1 MWDHSDIII
10 AISILEAYFEKI
22 GYQTVVSHLE
32 NRSFRVLVDSNNSL
46 KWGKKKRQ
54 KQPKCYIYV
63 SLDFTLVFT
72 MDTENGLFKK
82 QSCERADFNMMLHS

>member
-10 AISILEAYFEKI
+10 AISIPEAYFEKI

-32 NRSFRVLVDSNNSL
+32 NRSFRVLVDSNDSL
-46 KWGKKKRQ
+46 KWGKKRQ
-54 KQPKCYIYV
+54 KQPKCYICV

>member
-10 AISILEAYFEKI
+10 AISIPEAYFEKI

-46 KWGKKKRQ
+46 KWKKKKRDKNNQ
-54 KQPKCYIYV
+54 NVTFMFLWI
-63 SLDFTLVFT
+63 LL
-72 MDTENGLFKK
+72 
-82 QSCERADFNMMLHS
+82 